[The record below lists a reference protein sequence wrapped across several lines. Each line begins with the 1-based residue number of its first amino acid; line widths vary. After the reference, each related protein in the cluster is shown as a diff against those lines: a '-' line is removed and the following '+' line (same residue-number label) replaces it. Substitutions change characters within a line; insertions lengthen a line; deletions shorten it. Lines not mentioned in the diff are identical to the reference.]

1 LRRPRKFSF
10 GWKCS
15 FQLLAISFQL
25 FSGASDELRSLE
37 KKLKADG

>member
-10 GWKCS
+10 CLKCS

-25 FSGASDELRSLE
+25 GLAAGNGVRLGE